1 MSRAPRN
8 EDVRKD
14 WGGDDSAT
22 PILHVDMDAFFAA
35 VELVDRPEL
44 RGLPVIVGGVHR
56 GVVLSATYE
65 ARAAGVRSA
74 MPMTRARALCPQA
87 IVIPPDH
94 DRYRDVSRRV
104 MRILSDVTPVIEPL
118 SIDEAFLD
126 VSGARR
132 RIGPPVHIGEMVR
145 RRIADELS
153 VTASVGIASTKFV
166 SKLASSHAKPDG
178 LLLVPAE
185 ATVPFLHSLPVGAL
199 WGVGERTEE
208 TLARQGIRTVAD
220 LAHTPAAV
228 LNRVLGTAGG
238 TRLLDLAW
246 GRDPRPVQPVRQE
259 KSIGHEQTF
268 DVELVE
274 LDEMSAALLDFSHRC
289 AARLRAAEMV
299 SSCVSIKVRLADF
312 TTMTRS
318 HTLDVATDVAHEIY
332 LAART
337 LLAGMTLPPTGVRLL
352 GVRCEALS
360 EAATTFVQLALDDN
374 GPERRAAELVM
385 DEVHAR
391 FGRSSVTA
399 GSLVRHSTTV
409 PDDSDLS

>member
-8 EDVRKD
+8 ENVRRD

-35 VELVDRPEL
+35 VELIERPEL
-44 RGLPVIVGGVHR
+44 RGLPVIVGGAHR

-74 MPMTRARALCPQA
+74 MSMTRARALCPQA

-94 DRYRDVSRRV
+94 HRYRDISAAV
-104 MRILSDVTPVIEPL
+104 MRILADVTPVLEPL

-132 RIGPPVHIGEMVR
+132 RIGSPTHIGELIR
-145 RRIADELS
+145 RRVADELG
-153 VTASVGIASTKFV
+153 VVASVGIASTKFV
-166 SKLASSHAKPDG
+166 AKLASSHAKPDG
-178 LLLVPAE
+178 LLLVPHE

-199 WGVGERTEE
+199 WGVGERTEAV
-208 TLARQGIRTVAD
+208 LAGAGIRTVAD
-220 LAHTPAAV
+220 LAHTPPAT
-228 LNRVLGTAGG
+228 LNRQLGTAGG

-246 GRDPRPVQPVRQE
+246 GRDPRPVEPVRHE

-268 DVELVE
+268 GVDLTDLE
-274 LDEMSAALLDFSHRC
+274 EMSAALLDFSHRC
-289 AARLRAAEMV
+289 AARLRAAELV
-299 SSCVSIKVRLADF
+299 TSCVSIKVRLADF
-312 TTMTRS
+312 TTLSRS
-318 HTLDVATDVAHEIY
+318 HTLDAATDVAHEIY
-332 LAART
+332 QSARR
-337 LLAGMTLPPTGVRLL
+337 LLAGMTLPPGGVRLL

-360 EAATTFVQLALDDN
+360 AAATTFVQVALDDS

-385 DEVHAR
+385 DKVHAR
-391 FGRSSVTA
+391 FGRAGLTA
-399 GSLVRHSTTV
+399 GSLVRQPTT
-409 PDDSDLS
+409 DTGGGDLS